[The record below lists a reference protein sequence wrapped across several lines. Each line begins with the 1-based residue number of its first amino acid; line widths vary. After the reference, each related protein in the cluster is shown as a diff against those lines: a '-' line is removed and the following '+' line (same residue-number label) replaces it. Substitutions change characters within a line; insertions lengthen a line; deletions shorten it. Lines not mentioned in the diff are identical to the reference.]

1 MNQMV
6 VDPANVT
13 ASFEESNLL
22 RTLREKDAGHLRPF
36 AEAIRLNAGT
46 VLYEPGDIVRF
57 AYFPCA
63 AAVVSFVVLLQD
75 GRTVEAGI
83 VGREG
88 AVGGI
93 VSQGQLPAYCRAE
106 VQIGGPFLRIE
117 TAAIER
123 AKVQSPVLNH
133 LFARYA
139 DCLLAQMFQ
148 SVACNAAHSI
158 EQRTAKWLLA
168 ALDRTGGT
176 EVLLTQE
183 QMAGMLGVGRSYM
196 SRVIHALKASG
207 TLNTRRG
214 KLMVNDAAGLRR
226 LSCEC
231 NESLKRHFETVLRG
245 VYPSEDDPAL
255 EKGSAGR

>member
-1 MNQMV
+1 MHQV
-6 VDPANVT
+6 VSDSANVT
-13 ASFEESNLL
+13 AAFEDSNLL
-22 RTLREKDAGHLRPF
+22 RTLREKEAAALRPS
-36 AEAIRLNAGT
+36 AEVIRLNAGT

-57 AYFPCA
+57 AYFPCGS
-63 AAVVSFVVLLQD
+63 AVVSFLVLLQD
-75 GRTVEAGI
+75 GRSVEAGI
-83 VGREG
+83 IGREG

-93 VSQGQLPAYCRAE
+93 VSQGQLPAYCRAV
-106 VQIGGPFLRIE
+106 VQIGGVFLRIE

-123 AKVQSPVLNH
+123 AKAQSPVLRN
-133 LFARYA
+133 LFARYS

-176 EVLLTQE
+176 DVLLTQE
-183 QMAGMLGVGRSYM
+183 QLSSMLGVGRSYI

-207 TLNTRRG
+207 TLDTRRG
-214 KLMVNDAAGLRR
+214 RLMISDAAGLRH

-231 NESLKRHFETVLRG
+231 NDALKRHFDVVLTG
-245 VYPSEDDPAL
+245 VYPSEDDAAL
-255 EKGSAGR
+255 ERHSAER